1 MSEPPHKQR
10 RFPRIATEN
19 VALVRTVGEGE
30 EVEGFAKTRSLGL
43 GGCGFVTDQALAEGS
58 TVHLLVSLAGR
69 AIAMTA
75 RVVYSKPLGDRWD
88 SGVEFVDI
96 EASDLAFLKSKLPDG
111 ALKE

>member
-1 MSEPPHKQR
+1 VSERPHKQR
-10 RFPRIATEN
+10 RFPRIVTEN
-19 VALVRTVGEGE
+19 VALVRTVGEAD

-43 GGCGFVTDQALAEGS
+43 GGCGFVTDQALTEGS
-58 TVHLLVSLAGR
+58 TVHLLVSLSGR

-75 RVVYSKPLGDRWD
+75 RVVYSRPLDERWD

-111 ALKE
+111 ALKD

>member
-1 MSEPPHKQR
+1 VSESPKKQR

-43 GGCGFVTDQALAEGS
+43 GGCGFVTDQALVEGS
-58 TVHLLVSLAGR
+58 TVHLLVSLGGR

-75 RVVYSKPLGDRWD
+75 RVVYSKPLGERWD
-88 SGVEFVDI
+88 TGVEFVDI
-96 EASDLAFLKSKLPDG
+96 EASDLVFLKSKLPDG
-111 ALKE
+111 ALKN